1 MSKIFRAI
9 GLMSGTS
16 LDGID
21 LAMIESDGAE
31 YIKLIA
37 NDYLEYTHEFRKR
50 LRELIFQNPTLGGIK
65 EIENEITILHANLVN
80 NFLKKNNLKASEID
94 LIGFHGQTIYHL
106 PAKKITWQIGNP
118 QLLAL
123 ETGIKTVGDF
133 RTRDVLEGGQGAP
146 LVPIYHFYLF
156 LKLPKPTLILNIG
169 GISNATYFNENL
181 ESLQA
186 FDVCFGNAPS
196 NDLMYKKFQKE
207 FDENG
212 DLAKSGKINLELIN
226 KILEHKIFNQALPKS
241 FSRNDFDEALAPLQ
255 ALENHDILAC
265 YSQIFA
271 EVLAKDIQLFSK
283 KPTQII
289 VCGGGAKN
297 KNLLEVLQKK
307 LVDIKVLTAKEVGF
321 NVNSIEAEAFAFLAI
336 RRVLNLPISFKKTTG
351 TLNHEGSIGG
361 IIYEN

>member
-21 LAMIESDGAE
+21 LAMIESDGGE

-37 NDYLEYTHEFRKR
+37 NDYYEYSYEFRNN
-50 LRELIFQNPTLGGIK
+50 LRDLIFQNPTLEGIK
-65 EIENEITILHANLVN
+65 KIENEITILHANLVN

-94 LIGFHGQTIYHL
+94 LIGFHGQTIFHQ
-106 PAKKITWQIGNP
+106 PAKKITWQIGNS

-123 ETGIKTVGDF
+123 QTGIKTVGDF
-133 RTRDVLEGGQGAP
+133 RIRDVLEGGQGAP

-156 LKLPKPTLILNIG
+156 AKLPKPTLILNIG
-169 GISNATYFNENL
+169 GVANLSYLDDKLEN
-181 ESLQA
+181 LQA
-186 FDVCFGNAPS
+186 FDMCFGNAPF

-212 DLAKSGKINLELIN
+212 DVAKLGKINLELIN
-226 KILEHKIFNQALPKS
+226 KILEHKIFNQTLPKS

-255 ALENHDILAC
+255 NLEPQDVLAC
-265 YSQIFA
+265 YSQILA
-271 EVLAKDIQLFSK
+271 EILAKDIKLFSK

-297 KNLLEVLQKK
+297 KNLLEILQKK
-307 LVDIKVLTAKEVGF
+307 LVDIKVLTAKEIGF
-321 NVNSIEAEAFAFLAI
+321 NVDSIEAEAFAFLAI
-336 RRVLNLPISFKKTTG
+336 RRILNLPISFNKTTG
-351 TLNHEGSIGG
+351 TLNFEGSIGG
-361 IIYEN
+361 VIYEN

>member
-21 LAMIESDGAE
+21 LAMIESDGGD

-37 NDYLEYTHEFRKR
+37 SDYIEYSNEFRNR
-50 LRELIFQNPTLGGIK
+50 LRNLIFQKPTLLGIK

-80 NFLKKNNLKASEID
+80 NFLKKNNLKAGEID
-94 LIGFHGQTIYHL
+94 LIGFHGQTIFHQ
-106 PAKKITWQIGNP
+106 PDKKITWQIGNS

-133 RTRDVLEGGQGAP
+133 RVRDVLEGGQGAP

-156 LKLPKPTLILNIG
+156 SKLSKPILILNIG
-169 GISNATYFNENL
+169 GVSNLTYFNEEL
-181 ESLQA
+181 ASLQA
-186 FDVCFGNAPS
+186 FDVCFGNAPA
-196 NDLMYKKFQKE
+196 NDLMHKKFQKE

-212 DLAKSGKINLELIN
+212 DLAKTGKVNIALIN
-226 KILEHKIFNQALPKS
+226 KILEHKIFNQNLPKS
-241 FSRNDFDEALAPLQ
+241 FSRNDFDEALAPLES
-255 ALENHDILAC
+255 LEPQDILAC

-271 EVLAKDIQLFSK
+271 EILAKDIKLFSK
-283 KPTQII
+283 KPKQII

-307 LVDIKVLTAKEVGF
+307 LIDIEVLTAQEVGF
-321 NVNSIEAEAFAFLAI
+321 NVDSIEAEAFAFLAI
-336 RRVLNLPISFKKTTG
+336 RRILNLPISFKNTTG
-351 TLNHEGSIGG
+351 TLNYEGSIGG
-361 IIYEN
+361 VIYEN

>member
-21 LAMIESDGAE
+21 LAMIESDGGENIKIIASDYCE
-31 YIKLIA
+31 YSP
-37 NDYLEYTHEFRKR
+37 EFRNR
-50 LRELIFQNPTLGGIK
+50 LRDLIFQNPTLNGIK

-80 NFLKKNNLKASEID
+80 NFLKKNNLKSSEID
-94 LIGFHGQTIYHL
+94 LIGFHGQTIFHQ
-106 PAKKITWQIGNP
+106 PAKKITWQIGNS

-123 ETGIKTVGDF
+123 QTGIKTVGDF
-133 RTRDVLEGGQGAP
+133 RINDVLEGGQGAP

-156 LKLPKPTLILNIG
+156 AKLSKPTLILNIG
-169 GISNATYFNENL
+169 GIANLTYFDDKL
-181 ESLQA
+181 ASLQA
-186 FDVCFGNAPS
+186 FDVCFGNAPF
-196 NDLMYKKFQKE
+196 NDLMYKKFHKE

-212 DLAKSGKINLELIN
+212 DLAKTGKINLELIN
-226 KILEHKIFNQALPKS
+226 KILEHKIFNQSLPKS
-241 FSRNDFDEALAPLQ
+241 FSRNDFDEALSPLQ
-255 ALENHDILAC
+255 SLEPQDILAC

-271 EVLAKDIQLFSK
+271 EVLAKDIKIFSK

-297 KNLLEVLQKK
+297 KNLLNVLQKK
-307 LVDIKVLTAKEVGF
+307 LEDIKILTAQEVGF
-321 NVNSIEAEAFAFLAI
+321 NVHSIEAEAFAFLAI
-336 RRVLNLPISFKKTTG
+336 RRILNLPISFKQTTG
-351 TLNHEGSIGG
+351 TLNSEGSIGG

>member
-21 LAMIESDGAE
+21 LAMIESDGGS

-37 NDYLEYTHEFRKR
+37 SDYLEYNNQFRQN
-50 LRELIFQNPTLGGIK
+50 LRDLIFQNPTLEGIK
-65 EIENEITILHANLVN
+65 KIENEITILHANLVN
-80 NFLKKNNLKASEID
+80 NFLKKNNLKSRDID
-94 LIGFHGQTIYHL
+94 LIGFHGQTIFHQ
-106 PAKKITWQIGNP
+106 PAKKITWQIGNS

-123 ETGIKTVGDF
+123 MTDIKTVADF
-133 RTRDVLEGGQGAP
+133 RVRDVLEGGQGAP

-156 LKLPKPTLILNIG
+156 AKLAKPNLILNIG
-169 GISNATYFNENL
+169 GVANLSYFDDNL
-181 ESLQA
+181 ESLHA
-186 FDVCFGNAPS
+186 FDTCFGNAPA
-196 NDLMYKKFQKE
+196 NDLMHKRFQKE

-212 DLAKSGKINLELIN
+212 NLAKSGKINLELIN
-226 KILEHKIFNQALPKS
+226 KILEHKIFNQTLPKS
-241 FSRNDFDEALAPLQ
+241 FSRNDFDEALSPLQ
-255 ALENHDILAC
+255 NLEPQDILAC

-271 EVLAKDIQLFSK
+271 EVLTRDINLFSQ
-283 KPTQII
+283 KPKQII

-307 LVDIKVLTAKEVGF
+307 LIDIKILTTQEVGF
-321 NVNSIEAEAFAFLAI
+321 NVDGIEAEAFAFLAI

-351 TLNHEGSIGG
+351 TLNLEGSIGG

>member
-21 LAMIESDGAE
+21 LAMIESDGGE
-31 YIKLIA
+31 YIKLIN
-37 NDYLEYTHEFRKR
+37 NDYFEYSNEFRQN
-50 LRELIFQNPTLGGIK
+50 LRNLIFQNPTLEGIK
-65 EIENEITILHANLVN
+65 KIENEITILHANLVN
-80 NFLKKNNLKASEID
+80 NFLKKNNLKSGDID
-94 LIGFHGQTIYHL
+94 LIGFHGQTIFHQ
-106 PAKKITWQIGNP
+106 PANKITWQIGNS

-123 ETGIKTVGDF
+123 MTDIKTVADF
-133 RTRDVLEGGQGAP
+133 RVRDVLEGGQGAP

-156 LKLPKPTLILNIG
+156 AKLVKPTLILNIG
-169 GISNATYFNENL
+169 GVANLSYIDDNL

-186 FDVCFGNAPS
+186 FDTCFGNAPA

-212 DLAKSGKINLELIN
+212 NLAKSGKINLELIN
-226 KILEHKIFNQALPKS
+226 KILAHKIFNQTLPKS
-241 FSRNDFDEALAPLQ
+241 FSRNDFDEALSPLQ
-255 ALENHDILAC
+255 NLEPQDILAC

-271 EVLAKDIQLFSK
+271 EVLTRDINLFSQ
-283 KPTQII
+283 KPKQII

-307 LVDIKVLTAKEVGF
+307 LSDIKILTAQEVGF
-321 NVNSIEAEAFAFLAI
+321 NVDSIEAEAFAFLAI

-351 TLNHEGSIGG
+351 TLNLEGSIGG